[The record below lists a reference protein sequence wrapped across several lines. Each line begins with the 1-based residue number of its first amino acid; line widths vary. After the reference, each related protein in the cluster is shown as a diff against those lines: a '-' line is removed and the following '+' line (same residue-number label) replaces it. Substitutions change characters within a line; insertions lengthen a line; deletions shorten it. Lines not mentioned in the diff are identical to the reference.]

1 MPLSARGT
9 LRRPVSAQSAPL
21 KPIAPIEPIA
31 AVVDAFRS
39 HDVIGLQA
47 GESHG
52 DERGPAFVISVMRDP
67 RFAAVGV
74 DVVMENGSAR
84 YQGVI
89 DRYTRGEEVPYSELR
104 HVWDGKHEGEVGM
117 SSQRVSG
124 TAVQRTIAVLGS
136 AVFFVVAPCTLAG
149 LVPWSIT
156 GWQLRPPFLGLELTR
171 GIGAIMILAGVP
183 GLVDAFARF
192 ALQGLGTPA
201 PIAPP
206 RNLVVTGL
214 YRYVRNPIYVA
225 VVAIILGQA
234 VLMGDWRLIVYGA
247 LWWLVFHVAVVAYEE
262 PTLEQTFGKEYEA
275 FRAAV
280 PRWIPRMTPW
290 RSK

>member
-1 MPLSARGT
+1 
-9 LRRPVSAQSAPL
+9 
-21 KPIAPIEPIA
+21 
-31 AVVDAFRS
+31 
-39 HDVIGLQA
+39 
-47 GESHG
+47 
-52 DERGPAFVISVMRDP
+52 
-67 RFAAVGV
+67 
-74 DVVMENGSAR
+74 
-84 YQGVI
+84 
-89 DRYTRGEEVPYSELR
+89 
-104 HVWDGKHEGEVGM
+104 M

-201 PIAPP
+201 PIAPT

-247 LWWLVFHVAVVAYEE
+247 LCGSSSTSSSWRTKSPRSSRRLGESTRRSA
-262 PTLEQTFGKEYEA
+262 PPS
-275 FRAAV
+275 RAGY
-280 PRWIPRMTPW
+280 RG
-290 RSK
+290 

>member
-1 MPLSARGT
+1 MTTG
-9 LRRPVSAQSAPL
+9 
-21 KPIAPIEPIA
+21 
-31 AVVDAFRS
+31 
-39 HDVIGLQA
+39 
-47 GESHG
+47 
-52 DERGPAFVISVMRDP
+52 
-67 RFAAVGV
+67 
-74 DVVMENGSAR
+74 N
-84 YQGVI
+84 
-89 DRYTRGEEVPYSELR
+89 
-104 HVWDGKHEGEVGM
+104 HEGEVGM

-201 PIAPP
+201 PIAPT

-247 LWWLVFHVAVVAYEE
+247 LLVARLPRRSSWRTKNPRSSGRLGESTRRSA
-262 PTLEQTFGKEYEA
+262 PPS
-275 FRAAV
+275 RAGY
-280 PRWIPRMTPW
+280 RG
-290 RSK
+290 

>member
-1 MPLSARGT
+1 
-9 LRRPVSAQSAPL
+9 
-21 KPIAPIEPIA
+21 
-31 AVVDAFRS
+31 
-39 HDVIGLQA
+39 
-47 GESHG
+47 
-52 DERGPAFVISVMRDP
+52 
-67 RFAAVGV
+67 
-74 DVVMENGSAR
+74 
-84 YQGVI
+84 
-89 DRYTRGEEVPYSELR
+89 
-104 HVWDGKHEGEVGM
+104 M

-201 PIAPP
+201 PIAPT

-234 VLMGDWRLIVYGA
+234 VLMGDWRLIIYGA
-247 LWWLVFHVAVVAYEE
+247 LLWLAFHVFVVAYEE
-262 PTLEQTFGKEYEA
+262 PTLERTFGREYEA

>member
-1 MPLSARGT
+1 MAT
-9 LRRPVSAQSAPL
+9 
-21 KPIAPIEPIA
+21 
-31 AVVDAFRS
+31 
-39 HDVIGLQA
+39 
-47 GESHG
+47 
-52 DERGPAFVISVMRDP
+52 DP
-67 RFAAVGV
+67 RLPVRRGI
-74 DVVMENGSAR
+74 R
-84 YQGVI
+84 
-89 DRYTRGEEVPYSELR
+89 TRMTTGN
-104 HVWDGKHEGEVGM
+104 HEGEVGM

-201 PIAPP
+201 PIAPT

-247 LWWLVFHVAVVAYEE
+247 LLWLFFHVFVVAYEE
-262 PTLEQTFGKEYEA
+262 PTLEQTFGREYEA

>member
-1 MPLSARGT
+1 
-9 LRRPVSAQSAPL
+9 
-21 KPIAPIEPIA
+21 
-31 AVVDAFRS
+31 
-39 HDVIGLQA
+39 
-47 GESHG
+47 
-52 DERGPAFVISVMRDP
+52 
-67 RFAAVGV
+67 
-74 DVVMENGSAR
+74 
-84 YQGVI
+84 
-89 DRYTRGEEVPYSELR
+89 
-104 HVWDGKHEGEVGM
+104 M
-117 SSQRVSG
+117 SSQRRVSG

-183 GLVDAFARF
+183 GIVDSFARF

-225 VVAIILGQA
+225 LVAIILGQA

-247 LWWLVFHVAVVAYEE
+247 LWWLVFHVAVVGYEE
-262 PTLEQTFGKEYEA
+262 PTLEQTFGSEYEA

-290 RSK
+290 RSE

>member
-1 MPLSARGT
+1 
-9 LRRPVSAQSAPL
+9 
-21 KPIAPIEPIA
+21 
-31 AVVDAFRS
+31 
-39 HDVIGLQA
+39 
-47 GESHG
+47 
-52 DERGPAFVISVMRDP
+52 
-67 RFAAVGV
+67 
-74 DVVMENGSAR
+74 
-84 YQGVI
+84 
-89 DRYTRGEEVPYSELR
+89 
-104 HVWDGKHEGEVGM
+104 M

-136 AVFFVVAPCTLAG
+136 AVFFVVAPFTLAG

-214 YRYVRNPIYVA
+214 YRYVRNPIY
-225 VVAIILGQA
+225 L
-234 VLMGDWRLIVYGA
+234 GA
-247 LWWLVFHVAVVAYEE
+247 LLALVGHVFWSGSVLVITYFLCYVIAFHILITVFEEPVLRNKFGAVYEE
-262 PTLEQTFGKEYEA
+262 YLQQ
-275 FRAAV
+275 V
-280 PRWIPRMTPW
+280 PPWIPRL
-290 RSK
+290 K

>member
-1 MPLSARGT
+1 
-9 LRRPVSAQSAPL
+9 
-21 KPIAPIEPIA
+21 
-31 AVVDAFRS
+31 
-39 HDVIGLQA
+39 
-47 GESHG
+47 
-52 DERGPAFVISVMRDP
+52 
-67 RFAAVGV
+67 
-74 DVVMENGSAR
+74 
-84 YQGVI
+84 
-89 DRYTRGEEVPYSELR
+89 
-104 HVWDGKHEGEVGM
+104 M
-117 SSQRVSG
+117 SSQRRVSG

-136 AVFFVVAPCTLAG
+136 AVFFVVAPFTLAG
-149 LVPWSIT
+149 LVPWWIT

-183 GLVDAFARF
+183 GIVDSFARF
-192 ALQGLGTPA
+192 ALQGLGTPM

-247 LWWLVFHVAVVAYEE
+247 LWWLVWHVTVVGYEE
-262 PTLEQTFGKEYEA
+262 PTLEQTFGSEYEA

-290 RSK
+290 RSE